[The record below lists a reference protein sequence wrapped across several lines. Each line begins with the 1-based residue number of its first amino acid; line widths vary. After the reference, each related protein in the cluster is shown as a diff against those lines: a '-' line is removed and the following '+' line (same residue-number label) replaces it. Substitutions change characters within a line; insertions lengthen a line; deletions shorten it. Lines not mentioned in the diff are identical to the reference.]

1 MTSNTAP
8 EYATIRRDGCWTHH
22 WNINQKSNETESRR
36 AIDEYYA
43 REEHVFSADQA
54 YPHHHALI
62 RSACRSASTTLAMLS
77 RSSVSAQ
84 PSLPTASSQE
94 AELFYACDD
103 DDGTSSILTSAAIA
117 TPPTHNLAALS
128 GLKGSFAVS
137 KHHLTALSGMTGLLV
152 RRILGLGVG
161 GACHRHHHINGLP
174 LAPFPLGD
182 LHETTKSTHAELMNR
197 YIHSALAAE
206 HIIGNR
212 YFRNVVL
219 ARRAVLNLAA
229 SSSYTEFPVLA
240 ADAAPEVREE
250 QRRRYEQNRE
260 GPVGMLRCNASK
272 KLTAGDITP
281 ESLEITK
288 KELLTAYS
296 ENIDRLMAAIRQYR
310 RGFVNL
316 EEIRTDP
323 EFVRL
328 NIAFWRYLNQL
339 MKMKTDFEIRDATA
353 ALKMPFRAVHPADY
367 NTFRENKDAK
377 RFVLI
382 SSLSEPAVLV
392 PLMFRYDVARIFD
405 NWRQGYVR
413 YINTARGTWV
423 RLANDGSTAS
433 FLAFAAIEPGMVT
446 EDYAPTIGCATDW
459 HTLTLKSCANYIPSR
474 HPIFGALRVEH
485 RRHIKRTAEVLNTM
499 HENHA
504 ANFNKPN
511 LGVPRAPHR
520 FHPTYDSFGEMVDDI
535 RDPDSIMTFGM
546 KLRTVMRPN

>member
-8 EYATIRRDGCWTHH
+8 EYATIRRDGCWTHD

-62 RSACRSASTTLAMLS
+62 HSARRSASTLAMLS
-77 RSSVSAQ
+77 RSSVSAT
-84 PSLPTASSQE
+84 PSLPPAPSQE
-94 AELFYACDD
+94 ADAESFYACDD
-103 DDGTSSILTSAAIA
+103 DDGFSTPAVFA
-117 TPPTHNLAALS
+117 TPTTPTKHNLAALS

-152 RRILGLGVG
+152 RRMLGLGLGHG
-161 GACHRHHHINGLP
+161 GTHRHINGLP
-174 LAPFPLGD
+174 VAPFPLGD
-182 LHETTKSTHAELMNR
+182 LHETTKSTHAELMNQ

-206 HIIGNR
+206 YIIGNR
-212 YFRNVVL
+212 YFRNIVL

-250 QRRRYEQNRE
+250 QRRRYEQDRE

-272 KLTAGDITP
+272 NLTANDITP
-281 ESLEITK
+281 EALENTK
-288 KELLTAYS
+288 KELLEAYS
-296 ENIDRLMAAIRQYR
+296 ANIDRLMAAIQQYR
-310 RGFVNL
+310 RGFVSL

-328 NIAFWRYLNQL
+328 TIAFWRYLNQQ
-339 MKMKTDFEIRDATA
+339 MKMKNDFEIRDATA
-353 ALKMPFRAVHPADY
+353 ALKMPFRAVHPVDY

-405 NWRQGYVR
+405 NWRQSYVK
-413 YINTARGTWV
+413 YISTTRATWV

-446 EDYAPTIGCATDW
+446 DDYAPTIGCATDW
-459 HTLTLKSCANYIPSR
+459 HTLTLKSCANHIPSR
-474 HPIFGALRVEH
+474 HPIFGELRVKH

-499 HENHA
+499 YENHS
-504 ANFNKPN
+504 ANFNRPN
-511 LGVPRAPHR
+511 VGVRRSITAL
-520 FHPTYDSFGEMVDDI
+520 HPAYASFGEMVDDI

>member
-1 MTSNTAP
+1 MTSNTDSASVASASALAP
-8 EYATIRRDGCWTHH
+8 EYATIRCDGDWTHY

-43 REEHVFSADQA
+43 REEHVFSPDQA

-62 RSACRSASTTLAMLS
+62 QSARRSASKLAMLL
-77 RSSVSAQ
+77 RSSVSAR
-84 PSLPTASSQE
+84 PSPPAPSQE
-94 AELFYACDD
+94 AEEAELFCACDD
-103 DDGTSSILTSAAIA
+103 VDGTSSIP
-117 TPPTHNLAALS
+117 TPAV
-128 GLKGSFAVS
+128 FAVS
-137 KHHLTALSGMTGLLV
+137 KHNLAALSGMTGLLV
-152 RRILGLGVG
+152 RRMLGIGLG
-161 GACHRHHHINGLP
+161 GACRCRHINGLP
-174 LAPFPLGD
+174 LAPFPFGD
-182 LHETTKSTHAELMNR
+182 LHETTKHTHAELMNQ

-206 HIIGNR
+206 YIIGNR
-212 YFRNVVL
+212 YFRTVVL

-250 QRRRYEQNRE
+250 QRRRYEQDRE
-260 GPVGMLRCNASK
+260 GPVGMLRCDATKN
-272 KLTAGDITP
+272 LTACDITP

-296 ENIDRLMAAIRQYR
+296 ANIDRLMAAIQQYR
-310 RGFVNL
+310 RGFASL
-316 EEIRTDP
+316 DEIRTDP

-339 MKMKTDFEIRDATA
+339 MKMKTDFEIRDASA
-353 ALKMPFRAVHPADY
+353 ASKMPFRAVHPADY

-405 NWRQGYVR
+405 NWRQSYVK
-413 YINTARGTWV
+413 YISTTRATWV

-446 EDYAPTIGCATDW
+446 DDYAPTIGCATDW

-474 HPIFGALRVEH
+474 HPIFGELRVKH
-485 RRHIKRTAEVLNTM
+485 RCHIKRTAEVLNTM

-511 LGVPRAPHR
+511 LGVPRAPLR
-520 FHPTYDSFGEMVDDI
+520 FYPTYVSFGEMVDDV
-535 RDPDSIMTFGM
+535 RDPDSMMTFGL
-546 KLRTVMRPN
+546 KLRTVMRPNRGNE